1 MLVFGG
7 VCFFLMALDIIPPR
21 PSAVNISEIRLW
33 PLHDFCSK
41 SPFWLHQDVGT
52 GHPGIPHSS
61 PKYWWITIH
70 HNSKH
75 LFKEMQW
82 VPVEIFRENRS
93 FSVNVHELQLGAD
106 STSSKTEDLG
116 AEPRSKRLQTR
127 LGGETVKLFV
137 LFGHIFFLVIR
148 LTVWR
153 RCFLMFPCLH
163 ILGCQR
169 FYRCT
174 LQGINISHQM
184 GK

>member
-7 VCFFLMALDIIPPR
+7 VCFFLIALDIIPPR

-127 LGGETVKLFV
+127 LEVKRWKANCMEAV
-137 LFGHIFFLVIR
+137 
-148 LTVWR
+148 
-153 RCFLMFPCLH
+153 FLMFPCLY